1 MRGLEFQACF
11 DEWMTTVL
19 DSELKL
25 VSNWNLKIVCLLDEV
40 GCVTHFFFAV
50 GKARMRA

>member
-1 MRGLEFQACF
+1 LRGLKVQACF

-25 VSNWNLKIVCLLDEV
+25 VPNWNLKIVGLLYEV

-50 GKARMRA
+50 DRGAKEA